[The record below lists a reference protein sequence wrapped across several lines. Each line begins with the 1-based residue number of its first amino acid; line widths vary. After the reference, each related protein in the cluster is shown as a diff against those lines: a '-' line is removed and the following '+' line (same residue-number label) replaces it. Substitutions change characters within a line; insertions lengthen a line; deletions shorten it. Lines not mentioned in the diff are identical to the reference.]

1 MRVLK
6 NYKHRQAKGFLQKF
20 LGFFALHFVAFGVA
34 LGFGEDIRTLKA
46 DFTQKTLS
54 QENTLIYSGTL
65 LAKAP
70 AKAKWV
76 YEKPTPK
83 EIYINGKKTTIYEPF
98 LEQVSIGSAKR
109 KIDFLQILRQAK
121 LQKDGK
127 YHSVYE
133 DIDYAL
139 TLQGDKPQK
148 LEFSD
153 EFDNAVEIVFERV
166 RINEAIDDREF
177 DFVIPPNVDIIRQ

>member
-1 MRVLK
+1 MK
-6 NYKHRQAKGFLQKF
+6 SYKHGQVNHLLQIF
-20 LGFFALHFVAFGVA
+20 VGFFALHFVAFGVA

-46 DFTQKTLS
+46 DFVQKTLS

-65 LAKAP
+65 LAKAT

-83 EIYINGKKTTIYEPF
+83 EIYINNKKTTIYEPF
-98 LEQVSIGSAKR
+98 LEQVSIGNAKR

-139 TLQGDKPQK
+139 TLQGGKPQK

-153 EFDNAVEIVFERV
+153 GFDNTVEIVFERV
-166 RINEAIDDREF
+166 RINEAIDDGEF